1 MLKPFVPNLLVH
13 AVHHIPLD
21 ELRARDIRGLLFDLD
36 NTLLAHY
43 GDEFTAEVTGWIQ
56 QVRDQGFQVC
66 IVSNGS
72 PHRTLLL
79 ADKLGVPGVPRSG
92 KPRRRGLRRA
102 LDQLSLTPA
111 QAAMV
116 GDQIFTDVWAG
127 NRLGLYTIL
136 VAPIEV
142 REPWFIRVKRLL
154 EVVVLRL
161 AGVRERG

>member
-13 AVHHIPLD
+13 AVHNISLD

-43 GDEFTAEVTGWIQ
+43 GNEFTAEVTGWIQ

-66 IVSNGS
+66 IVSNGPS
-72 PHRTLLL
+72 HRTLLL

-102 LDQLSLTPA
+102 LDQLGLTPA

-142 REPWFIRVKRLL
+142 REPWFIRIKRLL